1 MPPFLYQ
8 INSTKD
14 GLGYHDDGDY
24 DITGMAAKDEEY
36 NNNNNNQGG
45 SNKKKKK
52 NSNNALTKE
61 VLRKA
66 RKNKASV
73 KAAAGGEEGSSP
85 NKVRCH
91 DSFFNFGR
99 GFCWA
104 TIVLGGLSEE
114 PLSDMGNVDYVSNSF
129 MTHTHKSKLPLSPPH
144 SLFFVYFQFL
154 QLHQKFWVKNI
165 NIGE

>member
-1 MPPFLYQ
+1 MFYITCHFLANIPKHLYMHLPLPNKLYK
-8 INSTKD
+8 ID

-36 NNNNNNQGG
+36 NNNQGG
-45 SNKKKKK
+45 ANNKKKKK

-73 KAAAGGEEGSSP
+73 KAAAGEEGSSP
-85 NKVRCH
+85 NKVSIRCH

-99 GFCWA
+99 VFLLLLLLGG
-104 TIVLGGLSEE
+104 IVLGGIVSSLIWCNVVCFKTLSR
-114 PLSDMGNVDYVSNSF
+114 Y
-129 MTHTHKSKLPLSPPH
+129 T
-144 SLFFVYFQFL
+144 Q
-154 QLHQKFWVKNI
+154 I
-165 NIGE
+165 